1 MAITAAFGS
10 LQHARAMGLTMAFLT
25 IHELSMLWM
34 ALGTCKRRVLGRCL
48 FQLIHSSLM
57 AYCTSFLSGFHRI
70 SYLQRFMYGVATQAV
85 SIGLTGK
92 VGLMAHTAVRYQTV
106 GCMAIRTSH
115 FGMLA
120 LVGLQFPYDIPM
132 AGCTTRIHSRTRHL
146 FGRGMS
152 IGMTLEAF
160 GQTLTV
166 SQTVTGIAFR
176 NYIFVI
182 DLSRSVRME
191 LRVTVCTL

>member
-1 MAITAAFGS
+1 MFAF
-10 LQHARAMGLTMAFLT
+10 
-25 IHELSMLWM
+25 
-34 ALGTCKRRVLGRCL
+34 
-48 FQLIHSSLM
+48 
-57 AYCTSFLSGFHRI
+57 
-70 SYLQRFMYGVATQAV
+70 
-85 SIGLTGK
+85 
-92 VGLMAHTAVRYQTV
+92 
-106 GCMAIRTSH
+106 
-115 FGMLA
+115 
-120 LVGLQFPYDIPM
+120 VGLQFPYDLPM

-182 DLSRSVRME
+182 DLSRSVCME